1 MKQTMTSYL
10 PHIRIVMVETTLP
23 ANIGSA
29 ARALHTMGLSDLVVV
44 NPRLPID
51 ESSVANAAGAQELL
65 ANTRITATLD
75 EALSDCTLIFAAS
88 ARSRQMPRPVVTPAF
103 AAMMMAQHLSV
114 QDASS
119 DQSDDAVIT
128 PRIAIL
134 FGRENHGLN
143 NDELA
148 KADYHI
154 QIPANPA
161 YPVLNVASAI
171 QVIASNI
178 YAQFSNPCD
187 DIAQANSVQGIYSNK
202 QTQGAPQ
209 ITHPLDITIRGQW
222 DEPAISHAQAMSLN
236 AATIDLL
243 KKLNLAHDDDLKHLP
258 YRLSRLSSRLQLDQ
272 KEYAL
277 IRALIAKVDKLV
289 DS

>member
-51 ESSVANAAGAQELL
+51 DSSVANAAGAQELL

-103 AAMMMAQHLSV
+103 AAAMMAQHLSV
-114 QDASS
+114 QDTSS
-119 DQSDDAVIT
+119 KLSDDAVIT

-187 DIAQANSVQGIYSNK
+187 DIAQSNSLQGIYSNK
-202 QTQGAPQ
+202 QTQGTPQ

-236 AATIDLL
+236 AAMIDLL

-258 YRLSRLSSRLQLDQ
+258 HRLSRLSSRLQLDQ

-277 IRALIAKVDKLV
+277 IRALIAKVGKLV